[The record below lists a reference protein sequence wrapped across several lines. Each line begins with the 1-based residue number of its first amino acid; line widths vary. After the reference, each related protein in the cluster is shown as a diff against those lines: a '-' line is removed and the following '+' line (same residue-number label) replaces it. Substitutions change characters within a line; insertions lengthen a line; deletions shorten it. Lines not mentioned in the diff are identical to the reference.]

1 MARNFRKPKSYE
13 EEHSWLKETTPRNT
27 RNSTKWSVKMFEE
40 WQRVRAKKVARNE
53 SVSFPCGNLEE
64 IQDLTVQITE
74 MSAAS
79 LNFWLT
85 KFVGEV
91 VNKNGGRYPPKTLYQ
106 IVCGVS
112 RHILDVNAENG
123 INVLNKSDQR

>member
-1 MARNFRKPKSYE
+1 
-13 EEHSWLKETTPRNT
+13 
-27 RNSTKWSVKMFEE
+27 MFEE

>member
-1 MARNFRKPKSYE
+1 MLY
-13 EEHSWLKETTPRNT
+13 LIY
-27 RNSTKWSVKMFEE
+27 
-40 WQRVRAKKVARNE
+40 
-53 SVSFPCGNLEE
+53 NLEPRKIE
-64 IQDLTVQITE
+64 NQIQHRHEITE
-74 MSAAS
+74 MLAAS

-91 VNKNGGRYPPKTLYQ
+91 VNKNGGRYPLKTLYQ

-112 RHILDVNAENG
+112 RHIGCHVENG